1 MNRTGFLR
9 ENASP
14 VQNETR
20 SLARSFIS
28 LMPDSSKATR
38 LFTSLIAGI
47 TVGLGLL
54 FPVPAALATSD
65 PRGLLVEIQ
74 QLLKK
79 GDYAGARGRLTLALK
94 EFPNEAAF
102 YDFMGVVEV
111 QSGNY
116 HAAEL
121 DFQEAVVK
129 APRFTGAYLNLGRLY
144 QEHGDRV
151 PQASKKALEAYQR
164 LLKFEP
170 DNAEANYQ
178 SAYLLLLLGSF
189 RSSLEHL
196 GRLSAQA
203 QESSQS
209 LAVRCADYA
218 ALGDRARA
226 DLAAQQL
233 TQSADFVEADLTSL
247 LPVLE
252 KQRRPDLEIKLLATL
267 AERNPASPSPLYK
280 LGVLYKNQGKYQ
292 QARETLEKV
301 AEQDPSSVPLLAEL
315 ARVANKQDDH
325 KGALGYLAHARDLE
339 PHNAAIHFFFGMVCV
354 EENLGEEAYRSLKE
368 AVTLDPANAS
378 YNYAFGA
385 VAVQRPNASESIPYF
400 KKYVEL
406 KPDDP
411 RGRFALGA
419 AYFYSDED
427 EQARKELESVAD
439 LPQTA
444 AGAHYFLGRV
454 ANHQGQYA
462 EAIKLLRGALKLSP
476 RYADVYGELGLIYLK
491 QKQYAE
497 AEKNL
502 RQALDL
508 NPGSYPANLNLLILY
523 QRTKDPRTDEQ
534 AKKFDKIRAERAERS
549 QEFLRTIV
557 VQP

>member
-1 MNRTGFLR
+1 
-9 ENASP
+9 
-14 VQNETR
+14 
-20 SLARSFIS
+20 
-28 LMPDSSKATR
+28 MPDSPKTTR
-38 LFTSLIAGI
+38 VLTSLIGGI
-47 TVGLGLL
+47 TVGVGLL
-54 FPVPAALATSD
+54 FPVPAVAVTSD
-65 PRGLLVEIQ
+65 PRALVVEIR
-74 QLLKK
+74 QLLEK

-102 YDFMGVVEV
+102 YDFMGVVEA
-111 QSGNY
+111 QAGNY

-121 DFQEAVVK
+121 DFHEAVVK
-129 APRFTGAYLNLGRLY
+129 APRFSGAYLNLGRLY
-144 QEHGDRV
+144 QEHGDSI
-151 PQASKKALEAYQR
+151 PQASEKALEAYQH

-170 DNAEANYQ
+170 DNVEANYQ
-178 SAYLLLLLGSF
+178 SAFLLQLLGSF
-189 RSSLEHL
+189 KSSLEHL
-196 GRLSAQA
+196 ARLSPQA
-203 QESSQS
+203 QESSQA

-226 DLAAQQL
+226 DLAAQEL
-233 TQSADFVEADLTSL
+233 AQSPDLAEADLISL

-267 AERNPASPSPLYK
+267 AERNPASLSTLHK
-280 LGVLYKNQGKYQ
+280 LGVLYENQGKYQ

-301 AEQDPSSVPLLAEL
+301 AQQDPSSVPLLGEL
-315 ARVANKQDDH
+315 AHVANKQGDH

-339 PHNAAIHFFFGMVCV
+339 PHNAAIHFFFGMVCL
-354 EENLGEEAYRSLKE
+354 EENLAEEAYRSLKE

-385 VAVQRPNASESIPYF
+385 VAVQRLDASESIPYF
-400 KKYVEL
+400 KKYIEL

-411 RGRFALGA
+411 RGRFSLGA
-419 AYFYSDED
+419 AYFYSNDD
-427 EQARKELESVAD
+427 EQARKELESVAN

-444 AGAHYFLGRV
+444 AGAHYFLGRL

-462 EAIKLLRGALKLSP
+462 DAIKLLQEALKLSP
-476 RYADVYGELGLIYLK
+476 QFADAYAELGLVYLK

-502 RQALDL
+502 RHALDL
-508 NPGSYPANLNLLILY
+508 NPDSYTANLNLTILY
-523 QRTKDPRTDEQ
+523 QRTKDPRADEQ
-534 AKKFDKIRAERAERS
+534 AKKSEKIRAERAERWK
-549 QEFLRTIV
+549 ELLRTVV